1 MIDIINKKDCT
12 GCGACFNACPKQAI
26 SMKSD
31 SKGFLYPE
39 VEKSS
44 CIECKICINKC
55 PVVNQN
61 VISSNY
67 LEPLVFA
74 SWSLDENIRINS
86 TSGGIFSE
94 LAKEVL
100 KREGCVVGA
109 KYNAEHLVEHALID
123 KEADLIKLRQSK
135 YIQSDVKD
143 IYIRVKKS
151 LQSQKLVLFVGS
163 PCEIAGIRGY
173 LGKDYEN
180 LILCDFVCRG
190 TNSPKAYTEYLKDL
204 EKRYQS
210 KIEKVWFK
218 NKTKGWNL
226 FSTKI
231 IFKNGREYIEDRNH
245 DAFMLGYIHYNLFM
259 RDCCSSCKY
268 KKIPRISDITLADF
282 WGVGQ
287 HRSELDEDKGT
298 SLVMINS
305 DKGKAL
311 FNSIQ
316 NNVFSSECP
325 IEWALQGNT
334 CILNVATKNKFSD
347 DFFKELGTVSFEQLV
362 HKYVKRNKKK
372 SLKDVTRAIIRRL
385 KKLI

>member
-1 MIDIINKKDCT
+1 MIDRIDRKDCT
-12 GCGACFNACPKQAI
+12 GCGACSNACPKQAI
-26 SMKSD
+26 SMKPD

-39 VEKSS
+39 VRKTL
-44 CIECKICINKC
+44 CIECKICLNKC
-55 PVVNQN
+55 PAVNKTI
-61 VISSNY
+61 VSSNY
-67 LEPLVFA
+67 LKPLVFA

-100 KREGCVVGA
+100 KRGGCVAGA
-109 KYNAEHLVEHALID
+109 QYNAQHLVEHTLID
-123 KEADLIKLRQSK
+123 NYEDLIKLRQSK
-135 YIQSDVKD
+135 YIQSDVRD
-143 IYIRVKKS
+143 IYFQVKKT
-151 LQSQKLVLFVGS
+151 LQEQKIVLFVGS

-210 KIEKVWFK
+210 KIKKVWFK
-218 NKTKGWNL
+218 NKTSGWNL

-231 IFKNGREYIEDRNH
+231 IFENGKEYIEDRNH

-268 KKIPRISDITLADF
+268 KEFPRISDITLADF
-282 WGVGQ
+282 WGIGQ

-305 DKGKAL
+305 DKGKHL
-311 FNSIQ
+311 FDSIQ
-316 NNVFSSECP
+316 DSVFCSECP
-325 IEWALQGNT
+325 LDWALQGNT
-334 CILNVATKNKFSD
+334 CILNVATKNRFSD
-347 DFFKELGTVSFEQLV
+347 DFFKELGSFPFKKLI

-372 SLKDVTRAIIRRL
+372 LPRRQL
-385 KKLI
+385 YSEQ